1 MLLGP
6 QATAGVEVRTSIKAV
21 MLEGSACAAAPV
33 SWRAWIR
40 DLSLVPASFQHPSAP
55 WCPLP
60 AGCWGSGQPQIRGWQ
75 RQAVAGGHGS
85 AGSGG
90 DSNTGSLST
99 PAPGTQGTPGTHGTP
114 GTQGTQGLLCCPRWR
129 CLRRGLRLWGRRPSL
144 AQLSRALCAG
154 SEGRWLPRQ
163 PRRPSECCA

>member
-21 MLEGSACAAAPV
+21 MLEGRACAAAPV

-85 AGSGG
+85 ARSAATLALYPLLPRGHQGQTGHTGHMGRREHKASCAAHGGAACGAGCGSG
-90 DSNTGSLST
+90 
-99 PAPGTQGTPGTHGTP
+99 A
-114 GTQGTQGLLCCPRWR
+114 
-129 CLRRGLRLWGRRPSL
+129 
-144 AQLSRALCAG
+144 
-154 SEGRWLPRQ
+154 EGHR
-163 PRRPSECCA
+163 